1 MGSVAGGKPRVLIAG
16 AGFGGIATAVALR
29 RELSPDQL
37 EIVLIDRRDD
47 FVMGFRKSWAVLG
60 IDTLRHGLREL
71 SAIDGVTLQRGEI
84 TGIEPTRRAIE
95 VGGQRIQGDALVL
108 ALGAEHAPLSVPGLA
123 EHGVDVWHRGE
134 AERARDAV
142 RALTHGRLLIGIFG
156 MPYSCPP
163 APYELAL
170 LARERLPPTVDV
182 KVFTPAPFALPVV
195 GREESAKVELM
206 LGRAGIGF
214 EPGLNAVRVT
224 AGTVE
229 FADEMELRFDLLLAV
244 PPHRC
249 PHVLTEAGLAR
260 PAGWLMPDPRTL
272 EMPHEGVYAIGDCIA
287 IPLANGMALPKA
299 GIFAHAQGEVVAARI
314 AARLRG
320 VSPSA
325 TFAGE
330 GTCFIE
336 TGGGQAAKAT
346 GSFMAD
352 PPQVRISESSEVT
365 MAEKLDFERSR
376 LEAWFGG

>member
-1 MGSVAGGKPRVLIAG
+1 MAERRPRVVICG

-29 RELSPDQL
+29 EQLPPDELD
-37 EIVLIDRRDD
+37 ITLIDRHDD
-47 FVMGFRKSWAVLG
+47 FVMGLRKTWVALG
-60 IDTLRHGLREL
+60 IDTFAAGRRRLTDIRDVEL
-71 SAIDGVTLQRGEI
+71 QVGNITSIDPERRQVEVDGRR
-84 TGIEPTRRAIE
+84 IEGA
-95 VGGQRIQGDALVL
+95 ALVL
-108 ALGAEHAPLSVPGLA
+108 ALGAQHALDAVPGLA
-123 EHGVDVWHRGE
+123 DHGINVWERDN
-134 AERARDAV
+134 AESARA
-142 RALTHGRLLIGIFG
+142 ALQGMAGGRLLVGIFG
-156 MPYSCPP
+156 SPYSCPP
-163 APYELAL
+163 GPFELAL
-170 LARERLPPTVDV
+170 LARERMGKNVEITL
-182 KVFTPAPFALPVV
+182 FSPAPIALPVV
-195 GREESAKVELM
+195 GPTESAKLERL
-206 LGRAGIGF
+206 LDEAGIRFLPGHQATSVTSGSVQFAAGGEEPF
-214 EPGLNAVRVT
+214 EV
-224 AGTVE
+224 
-229 FADEMELRFDLLLAV
+229 LLAV

-325 TFAGE
+325 TFAGQ